1 MAKKYTKAEKQA
13 FSAGCRVGARNAKKA
28 VQKRTFKKTLNS
40 NRNNMVDVDRP
51 VVNAYV
57 DAIMQKQKMPE
68 SERTQLFNSALRHY
82 NSDSTFRYALNLYYH
97 HLV

>member
-1 MAKKYTKAEKQA
+1 
-13 FSAGCRVGARNAKKA
+13 
-28 VQKRTFKKTLNS
+28 
-40 NRNNMVDVDRP
+40 MVDVDRP